1 MLLTDV
7 IMPEMNGSE
16 LAEQLQAL
24 SPHLK
29 ILFMSGYT
37 GDIVAK
43 QGVLGNGVNFIAK
56 PFSLQSLAVK
66 IREVLADSG

>member
-1 MLLTDV
+1 
-7 IMPEMNGSE
+7 MPEMNGSE

-37 GDIVAK
+37 GDIIAK
-43 QGVLGNGVNFIAK
+43 QGVVGNGVNFIAK